1 MTAATAA
8 TTAPPRL
15 PGLLYLFALCN
26 LVLGSGA
33 FGLGGILEQVAA
45 DLKQPVQAVGQ
56 NMTAYAFSTALLAP
70 VLLVLAGRWRR
81 RTAVLATLGLFALG
95 VLVSVLATDLT
106 TLLIGRV
113 LMGAGACF
121 TPLAAGIA
129 VALVPPAQRGKALST
144 TFLGMSLSYVVGVP
158 LGAWIGLAHGWRWP
172 QIAVFALLLVMMVL
186 VWRLMPADVN
196 APGSSFKGLGALLK
210 RSEVFRTL
218 AMTLL
223 YFTAI
228 FSVFSYIGPVLLS
241 LVPLSPAAL
250 SGTLVLFGL
259 AGVAG
264 TLSGGW
270 ANDRFGALPS
280 LRVQLSGLLLMM
292 LLVPLTK
299 GHYLALVLVLMAWG
313 ICGFGMMAPQQSRLA
328 SVSPPQ
334 APLLFSLN
342 TSMLYFGTA
351 LGAAVGG
358 MGSPVLGFDHLPW
371 LGAVFAT
378 LGLVVL
384 LTTPQ
389 LPGAPPVRTF
399 TGTST

>member
-1 MTAATAA
+1 MS
-8 TTAPPRL
+8 APSAPSPRL

-33 FGLGGILEQVAA
+33 FGLGGILEQVAI

-56 NMTAYAFSTALLAP
+56 NMTAYAFATALLAP
-70 VLLVLAGRWRR
+70 LLLVLAGRWRR
-81 RTAVLATLGLFALG
+81 RTAVLATLAMFALG
-95 VLVSVLATDLT
+95 VLVSVLATDLR
-106 TLLIGRV
+106 TLLLGRV
-113 LMGAGACF
+113 LMGAGASF

-144 TFLGMSLSYVVGVP
+144 TFLGMSMSYVVGVP

-172 QIAVFALLLVMMVL
+172 QIAVLVLLLLMMLL

-196 APGSSFKGLGALLK
+196 APGSSFKGLGSLL
-210 RSEVFRTL
+210 RRGDVLRTL
-218 AMTLL
+218 TVTLL

-241 LVPLSPAAL
+241 LVPLSPGAL
-250 SGTLVLFGL
+250 SGTLVIFGL

-299 GHYLALVLVLMAWG
+299 GLYLPLLLVMVTWG

-334 APLLFSLN
+334 APLLLSLN

-351 LGAAVGG
+351 LGAAAGG
-358 MGSPVLGFDHLPW
+358 MGSPLLGFDHLPW
-371 LGAVFAT
+371 LGAVFAG

-384 LTTPQ
+384 LTTPSTQ
-389 LPGAPPVRTF
+389 APAPVRAIN
-399 TGTST
+399 G

>member
-1 MTAATAA
+1 MSATAA
-8 TTAPPRL
+8 ASPSPRL

-81 RTAVLATLGLFALG
+81 RTAVLATLGVFALG
-95 VLVSVLATDLT
+95 MLVSVLATDLR

-129 VALVPPAQRGKALST
+129 VALVAPAQRGKALST
-144 TFLGMSLSYVVGVP
+144 TFLGMSMSYVVGVP
-158 LGAWIGLAHGWRWP
+158 LGAWIGLTHGWRWP
-172 QIAVFALLLVMMVL
+172 QIAVLVLLLVMMAL

-210 RSEVFRTL
+210 RSEVIRTL
-218 AMTLL
+218 LMTLL

-270 ANDRFGALPS
+270 ATDRFGTMPT

-299 GHYLALVLVLMAWG
+299 GLYLPLVLTLVVWG
-313 ICGFGMMAPQQSRLA
+313 VCGFGMMAPQQSRLA
-328 SVSPPQ
+328 SASPSQ
-334 APLLFSLN
+334 APLLMSLN

-358 MGSPVLGFDHLPW
+358 AGIEWLGFNRLAW
-371 LGAVFAT
+371 LGAVFAG
-378 LGLVVL
+378 LGLLVL
-384 LTTPQ
+384 LTSPKP
-389 LPGAPPVRTF
+389 LGAGPTRVVNP
-399 TGTST
+399 

>member
-1 MTAATAA
+1 MPSTS
-8 TTAPPRL
+8 TTPSARL

-26 LVLGSGA
+26 LVLGTGA

-56 NMTAYAFSTALLAP
+56 NMTAYAFATALLAP
-70 VLLVLAGRWRR
+70 VLLVLVGRWRR
-81 RTAVLATLGLFALG
+81 RTAVLATLAMFALG
-95 VLVSVLATDLT
+95 VLVSALATDLR
-106 TLLIGRV
+106 TLLLGRV
-113 LMGAGACF
+113 LMGAGASF

-144 TFLGMSLSYVVGVP
+144 TFLGMSMSYVIGVP

-172 QIAVFALLLVMMVL
+172 QIGVLFCLLVMMLL
-186 VWRLMPADVN
+186 VWRLMPAHVD
-196 APGSSFKGLGALLK
+196 APGSSFKGLGGLLK
-210 RSEVFRTL
+210 RSEVVRTL

-250 SGTLVLFGL
+250 SGTLVVFGL

-270 ANDRFGALPS
+270 ATDRFGALPS
-280 LRVQLSGLLLMM
+280 LRVQLSGLLVMM

-299 GHYLALVLVLMAWG
+299 GMYLPLVLALVAWG

-328 SVSPPQ
+328 NVSPPQ
-334 APLLFSLN
+334 APLLLSLN

-358 MGSPVLGFDHLPW
+358 LGSPVLGFDHLPW
-371 LGAVFAT
+371 LGAVFAG
-378 LGLVVL
+378 LGLLVL
-384 LTTPQ
+384 LTSPAPQ
-389 LPGAPPVRTF
+389 AVAPQRVTH
-399 TGTST
+399 